1 MGWPSKDPDDYM
13 QPSRWDVQPPRW
25 VARMRGLP
33 VPDPTPFWMSSCASM
48 GGLIA
53 GGVVGE
59 ALGRDP
65 FPVALATSVLAQT
78 AVDVGWRVKHRRR
91 EDEPSS

>member
-1 MGWPSKDPDDYM
+1 MRWPSKDPDDYM

-33 VPDPTPFWMSSCASM
+33 VPDPTPFWINLCAGF

-53 GGVVGE
+53 GGVLGE
-59 ALGRDP
+59 ALGRDAMWSALLGTY
-65 FPVALATSVLAQT
+65 VAQGVVQL
-78 AVDVGWRVKHRRR
+78 GWRIKHRRSG
-91 EDEPSS
+91 EPTA